1 MQSGPLLVL
10 IPIYELPTGL
20 ISWLADQLIELLV
33 FDVYNGEMTSTP
45 EKSYAPDHQQH
56 NGSMFIETLRGFPSS
71 SQQVLGVINEVCY
84 TPGLNFIF
92 NQAAFGGNEAFIALP
107 RLEQSFFGLPEDL
120 DLYRQRV
127 IKEAVHEL
135 GHT

>member
-56 NGSMFIETLRGFPSS
+56 NGGITLSHSDFSGAKHAGFETLG
-71 SQQVLGVINEVCY
+71 CW
-84 TPGLNFIF
+84 
-92 NQAAFGGNEAFIALP
+92 
-107 RLEQSFFGLPEDL
+107 
-120 DLYRQRV
+120 
-127 IKEAVHEL
+127 
-135 GHT
+135 